1 MLIIAENIE
10 LKQWRNETKEE
21 ILESLKR
28 ADEEIKNG
36 QTISHEVWISQRN
49 EKLKKYKDEADK
61 NIK

>member
-1 MLIIAENIE
+1 MIIAENIE